1 MRRTPAAV
9 RSAAGLLMAAILA
22 AAAGPGNAGRRGGCP
37 GGAVASVVPGRSGP
51 TREEAGHARDRGP
64 PGHPRPLGR
73 PGAARRRGGLLFGL
87 LVHVVAS
94 DQPGALR
101 AVRGG
106 RSRRAGAPGRRGPA
120 ARPARL
126 PRRRAGR
133 VGGGRAPRRVPA
145 GPPPAEAPP
154 RPRPARLWG

>member
-73 PGAARRRGGLLFGL
+73 PGAARRRGGVSFGAL
-87 LVHVVAS
+87 GAVGGAY
-94 DQPGALR
+94 PPRALR
-101 AVRGG
+101 AVPGG
-106 RSRRAGAPGRRGPA
+106 
-120 ARPARL
+120 
-126 PRRRAGR
+126 
-133 VGGGRAPRRVPA
+133 
-145 GPPPAEAPP
+145 GPPPP
-154 RPRPARLWG
+154 